1 MLQPGAGAA
10 EFPQNEDAVC
20 FRETLEHT
28 QEVLEWTSEFAV
40 EPVMDGAL
48 GNTDHMPDLF
58 LLEFL
63 TGGAFYAIQG
73 LLECANDFAAGFVI
87 CRRKEE
93 SI

>member
-1 MLQPGAGAA
+1 
-10 EFPQNEDAVC
+10 
-20 FRETLEHT
+20 
-28 QEVLEWTSEFAV
+28 
-40 EPVMDGAL
+40 
-48 GNTDHMPDLF
+48 MPDLF

>member
-48 GNTDHMPDLF
+48 GNTDHVPDLF
-58 LLEFL
+58 LLEL
-63 TGGAFYAIQG
+63 LPGGAFCAIQG
-73 LLECANDFAAGFVI
+73 LLEGANDCAAGFVI
-87 CRRKEE
+87 RRRKEE